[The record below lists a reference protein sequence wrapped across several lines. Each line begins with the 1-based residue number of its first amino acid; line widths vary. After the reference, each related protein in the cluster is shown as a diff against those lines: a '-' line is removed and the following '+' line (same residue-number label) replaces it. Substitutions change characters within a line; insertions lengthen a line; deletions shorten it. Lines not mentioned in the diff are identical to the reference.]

1 MTGHSYIRYRFTKS
15 KQRAYVAAM
24 TTQLRTLI
32 PAEELYRS
40 DSASYT
46 NDVAKL
52 QMVRE
57 SPQVHLTITQADA
70 QTWSAT
76 AWHDAGSQVCSASGG
91 VGSPTGAIG
100 QIDCPGPAPNAPL
113 VRRRAHSGRRDRM

>member
-1 MTGHSYIRYRFTKS
+1 MRRGFTLLELLIVAIIISILATIGINRFTKS

-24 TTQLRTLI
+24 QSQLRTLI

-40 DSASYT
+40 DSARYT
-46 NDVAKL
+46 ADVSRL

-76 AWHDAGSQVCSASGG
+76 AWHDGTSMVCSASGG
-91 VGSPTGAIG
+91 VGSPSGALG
-100 QIDCPGPAPNAPL
+100 QIDCP
-113 VRRRAHSGRRDRM
+113 

>member
-1 MTGHSYIRYRFTKS
+1 MPTANRRGFSLLELLVVAIIVSLLATIAINRFSKS

-24 TTQLRTLI
+24 QSQLRTLI

-40 DSASYT
+40 DSARYT
-46 NDVAKL
+46 TNVGNL

-76 AWHDAGSQVCSASGG
+76 AWHDGTSLVCSASGG
-91 VGSPTGAIG
+91 IGSASGALGVIT
-100 QIDCPGPAPNAPL
+100 CP
-113 VRRRAHSGRRDRM
+113 

>member
-1 MTGHSYIRYRFTKS
+1 MRRGFTLLELLIVAIVISILATIGINRFTKS

-32 PAEELYRS
+32 PAQELYRS
-40 DSASYT
+40 DSATYT
-46 NDVAKL
+46 TDVAKL

-57 SPQVHLTITQADA
+57 SPQVHLTITRADA

-91 VGSPTGAIG
+91 IGSASGAIG
-100 QIDCPGPAPNAPL
+100 QIDCP
-113 VRRRAHSGRRDRM
+113 

>member
-1 MTGHSYIRYRFTKS
+1 MRRGFTLIELLVVAIIISILATIAVNRFSKS
-15 KQRAYVAAM
+15 KERAYVAAM

-40 DSASYT
+40 DSARYT
-46 NDVAKL
+46 TEVAQL

-57 SPQVHLTITQADA
+57 SPQVHLDITQADA

-76 AWHDAGSQVCSASGG
+76 ARHDATSLTCTATGGIGSAGG
-91 VGSPTGAIG
+91 ALG
-100 QIDCPGPAPNAPL
+100 QLACPANGP
-113 VRRRAHSGRRDRM
+113 

>member
-1 MTGHSYIRYRFTKS
+1 MSTSRRGFTLLELLVVVIVISILATIAVNRFTKS

-32 PAEELYRS
+32 PAQELYRS
-40 DSASYT
+40 DSATYT
-46 NDVAKL
+46 TDVAKL

-76 AWHDAGSQVCSASGG
+76 AWHDGTSVVCRASGG
-91 VGSPTGAIG
+91 IGSPSGALG
-100 QIDCPGPAPNAPL
+100 QIDCP
-113 VRRRAHSGRRDRM
+113 

>member
-1 MTGHSYIRYRFTKS
+1 MRRGFTLLELLIVAIIISILATIAVNRFTKS

-40 DSASYT
+40 DSARYT
-46 NDVAKL
+46 SAVGDL

-76 AWHDAGSQVCSASGG
+76 ATHEASSIVCTASGG
-91 VGSPTGAIG
+91 IGSPTGALG
-100 QIDCPGPAPNAPL
+100 QIDCP
-113 VRRRAHSGRRDRM
+113 